1 VTSLPPRRSAAPDAP
16 KLHFT
21 LPGERREEAKPEQ
34 VEAKVAK
41 APITKKLTPVS
52 KLPERK
58 TPAPELKREIIVE
71 ESRESVIHDEVSRI
85 VSRTSMPPLARTSAP
100 VAKKPVEQA
109 KVAKQDSAS
118 ESGVRLAQQK
128 PASPL
133 DAAKR
138 ELLRK
143 GDTGRASALP
153 PVKKEA
159 RTSLPPAAAAAP
171 AQNTSESQSKK
182 DKDSSL
188 VGLSLAV
195 LAAPLAPI
203 QKGRTGRAAP
213 PPPPVRA
220 TLAKSATPVEIP
232 AAAPRGAR
240 LPALRVPPPPP
251 STRSAQ
257 SQLPKPARPP
267 LVIPPPPPPSQASR
281 HVGQRVW
288 NAVTALAQRGGSRK

>member
-1 VTSLPPRRSAAPDAP
+1 
-16 KLHFT
+16 
-21 LPGERREEAKPEQ
+21 LPGERREEAKPEL
-34 VEAKVAK
+34 AAAPVAK
-41 APITKKLTPVS
+41 APISKKLTPVS

-58 TPAPELKREIIVE
+58 TQAPELKREILVT

-100 VAKKPVEQA
+100 VAKPAAKPM
-109 KVAKQDSAS
+109 VAKQDSAS
-118 ESGVRLAQQK
+118 ESGVRPAHK

-133 DAAKR
+133 DAAPKSPLNAAKR
-138 ELLRK
+138 ELLRR
-143 GDTGRASALP
+143 GDSARVSTLP

-159 RTSLPPAAAAAP
+159 RASLPPAAPAATAS
-171 AQNTSESQSKK
+171 AERNVSETQSKK

-203 QKGRTGRAAP
+203 QKGRTGRASP

-220 TLAKSATPVEIP
+220 TLMKSGAPVEIP
-232 AAAPRGAR
+232 AAAPKGVR
-240 LPALRVPPPPP
+240 LPPLCVPPPPGFRP
-251 STRSAQ
+251 QGPTAGSVNAHGAR
-257 SQLPKPARPP
+257 PKPARPP
-267 LVIPPPPPPSQASR
+267 LAIPPPPPPSRETSP

-288 NAVTALAQRGGSRK
+288 HAVAAFAQRGGSRK